1 MLSMIR
7 YAPVIFKAV
16 FRFSGCGWSCKIFP
30 GTIMNKIAGKD
41 SSKEVVSKPI
51 QLSEAG
57 LTPGRAFIT
66 EARPPRSTACRL
78 RDATVLLVAVEG
90 LVKDLLF
97 MLINDKCGEVR
108 DAASAAKGLELFGK
122 REFDL
127 VVVDEGLP
135 DLNRAGF
142 LAGIRKGNPKAAVAL
157 VGTKTDGAAL
167 DPAAIRADALI
178 GLPLD
183 MDRLASMFCKA
194 VNGRR
199 GIK

>member
-1 MLSMIR
+1 M
-7 YAPVIFKAV
+7 
-16 FRFSGCGWSCKIFP
+16 
-30 GTIMNKIAGKD
+30 
-41 SSKEVVSKPI
+41 
-51 QLSEAG
+51 
-57 LTPGRAFIT
+57 
-66 EARPPRSTACRL
+66 
-78 RDATVLLVAVEG
+78 LLVAVEG

-97 MLINDKCGEVR
+97 MLINDRCGKVL

-142 LAGIRKGNPKAAVAL
+142 LADIRKGNPKAAVVL

-167 DPAAIRADALI
+167 DPAAFRADALI

-183 MDRLASMFCKA
+183 MDRLASMFYKA

>member
-1 MLSMIR
+1 MSSMIR
-7 YAPVIFKAV
+7 YAAVIFKAV
-16 FRFSGCGWSCKIFP
+16 FRSFGGGWSCKIFP
-30 GTIMNKIAGKD
+30 GIIMNKTAGKD
-41 SSKEVVSKPI
+41 SSKQAVSKPV
-51 QLSEAG
+51 QASEAG
-57 LTPGRAFIT
+57 SKT
-66 EARPPRSTACRL
+66 CRL
-78 RDATVLLVAVEG
+78 RDTTVLLVAVEG

-127 VVVDEGLP
+127 VVVDEALP

-142 LAGIRKGNPKAAVAL
+142 LADIRKGDPKAAVAL
-157 VGTKTDGAAL
+157 IGAKTDGAVL
-167 DPAAIRADALI
+167 DPAAIRADVLI

-183 MDRLASMFCKA
+183 MDRLASMFFKA